1 MHYFGF
7 DIGGANIKWG
17 DLDGNAFEIPFPIW
31 QSSKQLPSVLSK
43 IALDFPNDSRVGV
56 TMTAELADCFE
67 TKRDGVK
74 FIVDS
79 VTSSLTQ
86 FKPLFYQ
93 TSGKLCGGPDAVENW
108 SQTAASN
115 WHATASYLF
124 SAGEP
129 HDSGFMLDI
138 GSTTTDIIPV
148 VNGKPVIPNQN
159 DFDRLSN
166 GQLVYAGVGRTPV
179 FGVLAE
185 LNLRGSV
192 VTIARENFATMA
204 DIFRWLNETEEELN
218 SNATADGRPAS
229 RICSRSRLAR
239 LVCADAVELDSSEID
254 LISQQVKGAFVSL
267 ITQQLKKVMKNHPK
281 VPLVFKSLGRGAF
294 IAEEIIHEAIIHEA
308 IPNSTS
314 PLPSIAAFSSNTTL
328 NQSVPA
334 LAVAH
339 FRALWDQEIN

>member
-7 DIGGANIKWG
+7 DIGGANIKCG

-31 QSSKQLPSVLSK
+31 EGPQQLPSVLSK
-43 IALDFPNDSRVGV
+43 IASDFPNDSRVGV

-79 VTSSLTQ
+79 VSSSLAQ
-86 FKPLFYQ
+86 FKPLFYR
-93 TSGKLCGGPDAVENW
+93 TSGQLCGGPEAVENW
-108 SQTAASN
+108 YQTAASN
-115 WHATASYLF
+115 WHATSSYLF
-124 SAGEP
+124 SIDETT
-129 HDSGFMLDI
+129 DSGFMFDI

-148 VNGKPVIPNQN
+148 VNGKPAIPNQN
-159 DFDRLSN
+159 DFNRLSN

-179 FGVLAE
+179 FGVLSK

-204 DIFRWLNETEEELN
+204 DIFRWLNETEEDLD

-239 LVCADAVELDSSEID
+239 LVCADTVELDSSEID

-267 ITQQLKKVMKNHPK
+267 ITQQLKKVMKNYPK
-281 VPLVFKSLGRGAF
+281 VPPVFKSLGRGAF
-294 IAEEIIHEAIIHEA
+294 IAEEIIHEAI
-308 IPNSTS
+308 PNSTS
-314 PLPSIAAFSSNTTL
+314 PLPSITAYSSNTTL

-339 FRALWDQEIN
+339 FRALWDREIN

>member
-129 HDSGFMLDI
+129 HDSGFMFDI

-204 DIFRWLNETEEELN
+204 DIFRWLNETEEELDT
-218 SNATADGRPAS
+218 NATADGRPAS
-229 RICSRSRLAR
+229 RVCSKNRLAR
-239 LVCADAVELDSSEID
+239 LVCADAVELDTSEID
-254 LISQQVKGAFVSL
+254 LISQQVKGSFISL
-267 ITQQLKKVMKNHPK
+267 ITQQLNKVMKNHPQ
-281 VPLVFKSLGRGAF
+281 VPPVFKSLGRGAF
-294 IAEEIIHEAIIHEA
+294 IAEEIIHKA

-314 PLPSIAAFSSNTTL
+314 PMPFIAPYSSNTTL

-339 FRALWDQEIN
+339 FRAHWDRESN

>member
-7 DIGGANIKWG
+7 DIGGANIKCG

-31 QSSKQLPSVLSK
+31 EGPQQLPSVLSK
-43 IALDFPNDSRVGV
+43 IASNFPKDSRVGV

-86 FKPLFYQ
+86 FRPLFYQ
-93 TSGKLCGGPDAVENW
+93 TSGQLCGGPEAVENW
-108 SQTAASN
+108 NQTAASN
-115 WHATASYLF
+115 WHATSSYLF
-124 SAGEP
+124 SIDETN
-129 HDSGFMLDI
+129 DSGFMFDI

-148 VNGKPVIPNQN
+148 VNGKPAIPNQN
-159 DFDRLSN
+159 DFNRLSN

-179 FGVLAE
+179 FGVLSK

-204 DIFRWLNETEEELN
+204 DIFRWLNETEEELD

-239 LVCADAVELDSSEID
+239 LVCADAVELDRSEID

-281 VPLVFKSLGRGAF
+281 VPPVFKSLGRGAF
-294 IAEEIIHEAIIHEA
+294 IAEEIIHEAI
-308 IPNSTS
+308 PNSTS
-314 PLPSIAAFSSNTTL
+314 PLPSIAAYSSNTTL

-339 FRALWDQEIN
+339 FRAHWDREIN